1 LQVTPPGPK
10 RHFGNYLL
18 VLIIGAFILLNV
30 GYALWFHRRA
40 MQTISSPPSSI
51 YSTTAPST
59 PEYARRQSLYE
70 PDGVEMEER
79 SRSSSAGDDSFE
91 SEV

>member
-1 LQVTPPGPK
+1 
-10 RHFGNYLL
+10 
-18 VLIIGAFILLNV
+18 
-30 GYALWFHRRA
+30 
-40 MQTISSPPSSI
+40 MQAISSPPSSI

-70 PDGVEMEER
+70 PDGVEMEDR
-79 SRSSSAGDDSFE
+79 SRSSSVGDASID

>member
-1 LQVTPPGPK
+1 LAI
-10 RHFGNYLL
+10 
-18 VLIIGAFILLNV
+18 IIGAFILLNV
-30 GYALWFHRRA
+30 GYAYWFHRSA
-40 MQTISSPPSSI
+40 MRTIPSPPSSI

-70 PDGVEMEER
+70 PDGVKMEER
-79 SRSSSAGDDSFE
+79 SRSSSVGDDSFE